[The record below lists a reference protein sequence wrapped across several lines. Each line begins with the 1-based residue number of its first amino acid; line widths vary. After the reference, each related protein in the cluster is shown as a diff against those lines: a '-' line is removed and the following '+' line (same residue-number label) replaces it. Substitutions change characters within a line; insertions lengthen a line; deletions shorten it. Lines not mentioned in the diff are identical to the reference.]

1 MSSMS
6 RNVALEAVRVTELAA
21 LASWSMMGRG
31 DKVAADQVAVD
42 AMRKALNELDIDGTV
57 VIGEGELDEAP
68 MLYIG
73 EKVGKGGP
81 KVDIALDPLE
91 GTTLTAK
98 GGPNA
103 LTVLA
108 MADEG
113 GFLNAPD
120 VYMEKIAVGG
130 INAPKGIVDL
140 DDSVAVN
147 LKRIADFKG
156 VHVSA
161 LVVCTMDRSRHEQ
174 IIKEVRA
181 TGARV
186 CLIDDGDVSGVISTA
201 TENSGIDVFIGTG
214 GAPEGVLAAAA
225 LKCLGGQ
232 MQARLVFNDKDEIA
246 RAHKWGITDLNKK
259 YDIDDL
265 ASGNIIFAATGVTD
279 GAMLKGVK
287 RVNSSRRGSYA
298 VTHSIVMRSTTK
310 TVRHITAE
318 HSFDFK
324 EGVEK
329 FMS

>member
-1 MSSMS
+1 MN
-6 RNVALEAVRVTELAA
+6 RKVALEAVRVTELAA
-21 LASWSMMGRG
+21 LASWSQMGRG
-31 DKVAADQVAVD
+31 DKIAADQAAVD
-42 AMRKALNELDIDGTV
+42 AMRKALNKVDIEGTV

-73 EKVGKGGP
+73 EKVGKGGS

-91 GTTLTAK
+91 GTTITSK

-108 MADEG
+108 MTDSG

-130 INAPKGIVDL
+130 MDAPKGIVDL
-140 DDSVAVN
+140 DDTVTEN
-147 LKRIADFKG
+147 LLRIAKHKG
-156 VHVSA
+156 MHVSA
-161 LVVCTMDRSRHEQ
+161 LVVCTMERPRHQ
-174 IIKEVRA
+174 HIIDEARA
-181 TGARV
+181 VGARV
-186 CLIDDGDVSGVISTA
+186 ILIDDGDVSAIISTA
-201 TENSGIDVFIGTG
+201 TEGSGIDVYIGTG
-214 GAPEGVLAAAA
+214 GAPEGVLSAAA

-232 MQARLVFNDKDEIA
+232 MQARLVFHDDAEIE
-246 RAHKWGITDLNKK
+246 RAHKWGITDLDRK

-265 ASGNIIFAATGVTD
+265 ASGNIVFAATGVTD
-279 GAMLKGVK
+279 GNMLQGVK
-287 RVNSSRRGSYA
+287 RIKSSLRGSFA
-298 VTHSIVMRSTTK
+298 VTHSIVMRSATK

-324 EGVEK
+324 DGVEK